1 MELYEELDYKNR
13 QLDQAIKVLRK
24 NGTELAKAESEYKE
38 ELTKEVLRLRDEGM
52 AVTLINLII
61 YGQPSVSTLRLKRDI
76 AKTTYEANAEVINIL
91 KLQIRIIEA
100 QLQREYEVAGRNI

>member
-1 MELYEELDYKNR
+1 MELPEELDYKNKM
-13 QLDQAIKVLRK
+13 LDQAIKTLRK
-24 NGTELAKAESEYKE
+24 NGIELAKAEKDYKE
-38 ELTKEVLRLRDEGM
+38 ELTKEVLRLKDEGT

-76 AKTTYEANAEVINIL
+76 AKSTYDANAEVINIL

-100 QLQREYEVAGRNI
+100 QLNREWGNSK

>member
-24 NGTELAKAESEYKE
+24 NGIELAKAESEYKT

-61 YGQPSVSTLRLKRDI
+61 YGQPSVATLRLKRDI
-76 AKTTYEANAEVINIL
+76 AKSTYDANEEVINIL
-91 KLQIRIIEA
+91 KLQIRIISN
-100 QLQREYEVAGRNI
+100 QLEKEWSNTK

>member
-24 NGTELAKAESEYKE
+24 NGIELAKAESEYKT
-38 ELTKEVLRLRDEGM
+38 ELTKEVLRLKDEGM

-61 YGQPSVSTLRLKRDI
+61 YGQPSVATLRLKRDI
-76 AKTTYEANAEVINIL
+76 AKSTYDANEEVINIL
-91 KLQIRIIEA
+91 KLQIRIISN
-100 QLQREYEVAGRNI
+100 QLEKEWSNTK

>member
-1 MELYEELDYKNR
+1 MELYEELAYKNS

-24 NGTELAKAESEYKE
+24 NGNELAMAESRYKE

-52 AVTLINLII
+52 AATLINLII

-76 AKTTYEANAEVINIL
+76 AKSTYDANAEVINIL

-100 QLQREYEVAGRNI
+100 QLNREWGNTK